1 MKLVTAEVVIEEEE
15 CSAILID
22 HQLETNAP
30 NVTRNIQLA
39 EAVVKEEYQLFKL
52 DIPLNVRVKFA
63 RKLDMESVKKS
74 GSTIQASQA
83 VAADIIAYNT
93 AEMSVTRN

>member
-1 MKLVTAEVVIEEEE
+1 
-15 CSAILID
+15 
-22 HQLETNAP
+22 
-30 NVTRNIQLA
+30 LA

-74 GSTIQASQA
+74 GSSLSTKKA
-83 VAADIIAYNT
+83 II
-93 AEMSVTRN
+93 SFKKVTSIL